1 MIRQIVLLAAR
12 GAQVLDAT
20 GPAAVFSAASDG
32 LAERGGTAPAYRVIL
47 ASPDGGAVE
56 TISSV
61 TLHTTALTDLD
72 PASVHTL
79 LVAGHDRDGMR
90 TLIGHDDA
98 RAWVRQVA
106 RTAPRWGSVCSG
118 AYALAAW
125 GLLDGRRAATHW
137 GISDAMARHFPK
149 VAVDPDSL
157 YVVDGPVWTSA
168 GVTAGIDMS
177 LAMVEADLGARLAAA
192 IARRLVVYMRRPG
205 SQAQFS
211 DTLKR
216 QCAAASSYAAL
227 VDWAEANLAADLNVE
242 RLAERAGQSLRT
254 FQRRFA
260 AATGRSPA
268 AFVEDLRLDRAKV
281 LIASGV
287 PLKVVAGDV
296 GYPDAGR
303 LSPAFRRRIGLSP
316 SVWRAMH
323 GNGHDH
329 SAIRP
334 AATS

>member
-1 MIRQIVLLAAR
+1 MTRQIVLLAAR

-20 GPAAVFSAASDG
+20 GPAAVFSAANDG
-32 LAERGGTAPAYRVIL
+32 RAERGGSPPSYQVIL
-47 ASPDGGAVE
+47 ASPAGGAVE

-61 TLHTTALTDLD
+61 TLQTAALADVD
-72 PASVHTL
+72 PAGVHTC
-79 LVAGHDRDGMR
+79 LVAGHDRDGMQA
-90 TLIGHDDA
+90 LIADRGA
-98 RAWVRQVA
+98 RDWVLQA
-106 RTAPRWGSVCSG
+106 AAQAPRWGSVCSG
-118 AYALAAW
+118 AFALAAW

-137 GISDAMARHFPK
+137 GVTEEMARGYPK
-149 VAVDPDSL
+149 VAVDADSL
-157 YVVDGPVWTSA
+157 YVTDGPVWTSA
-168 GVTAGIDMS
+168 GITAGIDMS
-177 LAMVEADLGARLAAA
+177 LAMVEADLGARIAAT
-192 IARRLVVYMRRPG
+192 IARRLVVYLRRPG

-211 DTLKR
+211 DALKR
-216 QCAAASSYAAL
+216 QCAAATPYAEL
-227 VDWAEANLAADLNVE
+227 IDWAEANLATDLNVE

-268 AFVEDLRLDRAKV
+268 AFVEDLRIDRAKM

-287 PLKVVAGDV
+287 ALKVVAGDV

-303 LSPAFRRRIGLSP
+303 LSTAFRRRMGLSP

-323 GNGHDH
+323 GNDPDH

-334 AATS
+334 AATN